1 MLKITCQPNRERTG
15 FYFPNEFNRQT
26 FFQWLKKYKRF
37 AIIPDDGESENSR
50 GYLEGAIIPT
60 YCKWQY
66 GIDPRDRGRNEQRR
80 FLFKQDFNY
89 EIVKDR
95 KGNPVRSPVSSK
107 GLANQINNKYTE
119 WAEQNGCPI
128 PNPALFKLW
137 RDKYSGDM
145 RFEEFADFLSFL
157 GIECDAMPSTQTLK
171 KLDIEEE
178 KLEYPQENLKLED
191 IDFSPK

>member
-1 MLKITCQPNRERTG
+1 MLKITCTANKDGTG
-15 FYFPNEFNRQT
+15 FFFPSEYNRQT
-26 FFQWLKKYKRF
+26 FFQWLKKYKKF
-37 AIIPDDGESENSR
+37 AITPDNGESENSR

-66 GIDPRDRGRNEQRR
+66 GIDPRARGKNEQRR

-89 EIVKDR
+89 EIVNDR

-107 GLANQINNKYTE
+107 GMATKINNTFTE

-128 PNPALFKLW
+128 PNPSLFKLW

-145 RFEEFADFLSFL
+145 RFEEFSDFLSFL
-157 GIECDAMPSTQTLK
+157 ELECDAMPSTQTL
-171 KLDIEEE
+171 E
-178 KLEYPQENLKLED
+178 KLNVKEPEQEYPKENLKLED